1 MSPLPFGVVH
11 SGDCQDILAS
21 LATGSVDMV
30 LTDPPYLCRYRT
42 REGVRI
48 ANDDNGDWMVP
59 VFAELHRVLKDDSYM
74 VSFYGWQAVDQFMAA
89 WKAAGFRPVEH
100 LVFPKRYASSVGRVR
115 REHEMAY
122 LLAKGRP
129 PLPREPIGDVLGWS
143 YTGNRLHPTQKP
155 LESLE
160 PLVATFCPPG
170 GLVLDPFCGSGSSL
184 VAAVRQGREA
194 LGIELEPVYAETAM
208 RRLLTADVAATG
220 PVRRQGA
227 LRSSP

>member
-21 LATGSVDMV
+21 LATGSADMV

-100 LVFPKRYASSVGRVR
+100 LVFTKRYASSVGRVR

-160 PLVATFCPPG
+160 PLVAAFCPPG
-170 GLVLDPFCGSGSSL
+170 GLVLDPFCGAGSSL
-184 VAAVRQGREA
+184 VASYGLGRSTV
-194 LGIELEPVYAETAM
+194 GIEVVPHYVERAA
-208 RRLLTADVAATG
+208 RRLI
-220 PVRRQGA
+220 A
-227 LRSSP
+227 LDYHSMP